1 MAPLSDAHTDT
12 FIHNYFQP
20 YDASAAL
27 KALIRER
34 TAGNPFFVEEMLRTL
49 QERALIVLQDDVYVL
64 PPHVPLAIPSSVHGV
79 LAARIDR
86 LPAVEKRLLQVA
98 AVIGL
103 EVPLS
108 LLCSMADLSDE
119 ALHRGLIHLQ
129 AAEFLYELRR
139 VPECVYTFKH
149 VLTREVVHKSLLR
162 TQRYALHARLV
173 EAMAARSADRPTK

>member
-1 MAPLSDAHTDT
+1 MLQHAAEQPLCLLIEDLQWLDHSLQELLDLLVASLAGQPILLLGTARPGFRDTWANHTYFHRLTVAALSDAHTDT

-64 PPHVPLAIPSSVHGV
+64 PPHVPLAIPSSIHGV

-86 LPAVEKRLLQVA
+86 LPAVE
-98 AVIGL
+98 
-103 EVPLS
+103 
-108 LLCSMADLSDE
+108 
-119 ALHRGLIHLQ
+119 
-129 AAEFLYELRR
+129 
-139 VPECVYTFKH
+139 
-149 VLTREVVHKSLLR
+149 
-162 TQRYALHARLV
+162 
-173 EAMAARSADRPTK
+173 